1 MTRAITRAMTPA
13 MTHAMTPAM
22 APATTRAVGNGAG
35 AGCRR
40 PALLPALLLPL
51 LPLLLAACG
60 SNDDSD
66 SGSAG
71 PAVTVTELA
80 PGAYAVATGDAA
92 SPASGKYYAAA
103 DGSRL
108 LVLDDS
114 AGQAAAMYRRDGNGA
129 WQAPPGATAAT
140 SVELLNSN
148 AITAATLT
156 VAPFAGN
163 YAVRLADRSVALF
176 TVSAGGDIVA
186 GDTVCKLT
194 GKAAPAALP
203 NALKLTLATAGCAGL
218 PARSDGYLVA
228 DADHAPAA
236 FRLIA
241 PGTSA
246 PVDLWAYRE

>member
-1 MTRAITRAMTPA
+1 MTRAITRAMMRA
-13 MTHAMTPAM
+13 MTPAMTPAM
-22 APATTRAVGNGAG
+22 APTTTRPVGNGAG
-35 AGCRR
+35 AGNR
-40 PALLPALLLPL
+40 LPALLLPL

-60 SNDDSD
+60 SNDDND

-129 WQAPPGATAAT
+129 WQAAPGATAAT

-148 AITAATLT
+148 AIAAATLT

-176 TVSAGGDIVA
+176 AVSAGGDIVA
-186 GDTVCKLT
+186 GDSACKLT

-236 FRLIA
+236 FRLMA
-241 PGTSA
+241 PGTPA